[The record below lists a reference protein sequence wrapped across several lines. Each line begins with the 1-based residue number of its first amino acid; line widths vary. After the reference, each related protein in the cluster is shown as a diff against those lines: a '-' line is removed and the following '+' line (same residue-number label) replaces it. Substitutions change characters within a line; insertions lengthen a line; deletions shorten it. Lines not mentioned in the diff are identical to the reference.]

1 MKGLVKKNSQTSIR
15 KGIMS
20 SVERVLFVVFMF
32 MSKPRRLWIY
42 LEISTSC
49 LSQDVDKKR
58 DKFLPV
64 VNYQGLNVN
73 DERDN

>member
-1 MKGLVKKNSQTSIR
+1 MY
-15 KGIMS
+15 
-20 SVERVLFVVFMF
+20 SVERILFVVFMF
-32 MSKPRRLWIY
+32 VSKPRRLWIY
-42 LEISTSC
+42 LEISTFC
-49 LSQDVDKKR
+49 LSQDVDKKQ